1 MAVRRTVNQ
10 PEVARHRAFATSAAI
25 SAIMDELSK
34 AGEHSSDHVQLLWRE
49 WRVLHNE
56 AVVNCHRAQGL
67 EAQLFRTVG
76 APVVRIHRGPDAEDV
91 MAHSHDDIDQILAE
105 TNTPVSTAQDLHRK
119 LATRQREWNDESER
133 IGFAAAVQQE
143 KQAWSRER
151 QAASMIFQTP
161 AHTLTGAQMKLALM
175 MQKSVDAAGD
185 STFAFSQLQS
195 IFSDLARLNE
205 ACRAR

>member
-1 MAVRRTVNQ
+1 MAVRHTVNQ

-25 SAIMDELSK
+25 SVIMDELSK
-34 AGEHSSDHVQLLWRE
+34 AGEHNSDHVQLLWRE

-67 EAQLFRTVG
+67 EAQLLQTVG

-91 MAHSHDDIDQILAE
+91 MAHSHDDIDQILGE
-105 TNTPVSTAQDLHRK
+105 TNTPDATGQDLHRK
-119 LATRQREWNDESER
+119 LATRQREWNDESDR

-143 KQAWSRER
+143 EQAWSRER

-161 AHTLTGAQMKLALM
+161 AHTLTGVQMKLALM
-175 MQKSVDAAGD
+175 MQKSVDTAGG
-185 STFAFSQLQS
+185 STFPFSQLQS
-195 IFSDLARLNE
+195 IFNDLTHLNE
-205 ACRAR
+205 ACGAR